1 MNTSGFLDRLLLWQ
15 KFVIVGVVALVAISI
30 PVVFYIR
37 EADKNWDAALL
48 EREGLVPMASILRT
62 IQLTQQHR
70 GLSALVLGGV
80 ESEKDK
86 RLAKQKE
93 ADAAYEALDT
103 VIKSLG
109 DKGVV
114 EAWAQPKQDWA
125 ALRTNVS
132 NASLSVPQSYQAHTA
147 LVPKLLVVNDLIG
160 DHFGLSLDPDADN
173 YQLIQAMFYIQPY
186 VTEALGKMR
195 AKGAGLLAKKE
206 ATMEDKLVMA
216 ELIARA
222 ADRLAQMETAY
233 GKAVASN
240 PDIGKRL
247 GTGMAEAHSLATQA
261 MTVASEK
268 IAKAETLTHSGVEY
282 VGLTTR
288 AIDAQFA
295 LNAAANK
302 DLDRS
307 LSQKISD
314 LRTVRVTMLGAL
326 ALLLAAA
333 VLLLRSILRSI
344 SVPMAEAVQ
353 VAQRISKGD
362 LTATFGP
369 AHADETGQLMAALH
383 DMNDNLARMV
393 GAVRQGIE
401 EIDDGASA
409 IASGNSDLSARTE
422 SQASSLEQT
431 AAAMVEMTAT
441 VRQNADNARQAN
453 QLVNSTAEVAVR
465 GGEIVAQV
473 VSTMGGINESSR
485 RIVDIIGVI
494 DGIAFQTNILALNAA
509 VEAARAG
516 EQGRGFAVV
525 ASEVRSLAQRSA
537 EAAREIK
544 TLIGSSVEKVE
555 AGNQLV
561 GSAGKSMDEIVGSVK
576 RVTSIMGEIVGATEE
591 QRLGIE
597 QIEQA
602 VAQMDGMTQK
612 NAALVEQAAD
622 AAAAMKDQSH
632 SLVQAMSSFRLP

>member
-1 MNTSGFLDRLLLWQ
+1 MITSGLLDRLLLWQ
-15 KFVIVGVVALVAISI
+15 KFVIVGVVALFAISI

-93 ADAAYEALDT
+93 ADAAYEALDA
-103 VIKSLG
+103 IIQSLK
-109 DKGVV
+109 DKGVA
-114 EAWAQPKQDWA
+114 EAWSQPKQDWA
-125 ALRTNVS
+125 ALRANVS
-132 NASLSVPQSYQAHTA
+132 GATLSVPQSYQAHTA
-147 LVPKLLVVNDLIG
+147 LVPKLLVVNDLMG

-186 VTEALGKMR
+186 VTEELGKMR

-206 ATMEDKLVMA
+206 ATLEDKLVMA

-222 ADRLAQMETAY
+222 ADRLGQMRTAY

-247 GTGMAEAHSLATQA
+247 GTGMTEALAIATQA
-261 MTVASEK
+261 MAVASEQ
-268 IAKAETLTHSGVEY
+268 IVKADTLTHSGVEY

-302 DLDRS
+302 DLERS
-307 LSQKISD
+307 LGQKIAD
-314 LRTVRVTMLGAL
+314 LRTLRATMLGSL
-326 ALLLAAA
+326 ALLLLMA
-333 VLLLRSILRSI
+333 VWLLRSILRSI

-353 VAQRISKGD
+353 VAQRIAKGD
-362 LTATFGP
+362 LTATFG
-369 AHADETGQLMAALH
+369 AIHADEIGQLMAALR

-393 GAVRQGIE
+393 GSVRQGIE

-544 TLIGSSVEKVE
+544 TLIGTSVEKVE

-576 RVTSIMGEIVGATEE
+576 RVTSIMGEIVGATDE

-632 SLVQAMSSFRLP
+632 SLVQAMASFRLP

>member
-1 MNTSGFLDRLLLWQ
+1 MLQLACMAPMEVMLL
-15 KFVIVGVVALVAISI
+15 
-30 PVVFYIR
+30 
-37 EADKNWDAALL
+37 
-48 EREGLVPMASILRT
+48 T
-62 IQLTQQHR
+62 IHSTKKHR

-80 ESEKDK
+80 SSENDK
-86 RLAKQKE
+86 RVAKQKE
-93 ADAAYEALDT
+93 ADAAYDAVDAL
-103 VIKSLG
+103 IKSMG
-109 DKGVV
+109 DTGIAD
-114 EAWAQPKQDWA
+114 AWVQPRQDWV
-125 ALRTNVS
+125 ALRTNVT
-132 NASLSVPQSYQAHTA
+132 NASLTVPQSYQAHTA

-160 DHFGLSLDPDADN
+160 DHFGLSLDPDADS

-186 VTEALGKMR
+186 VTEELGKMR

-206 ATMEDKLVMA
+206 ATIEDKLVMA

-222 ADRLAQMETAY
+222 GDRLAQMRTAY

-240 PDIGKRL
+240 PEIGKRL
-247 GTGMAEAHSLATQA
+247 GGGMTEAQALATEA
-261 MTVASEK
+261 MNVASEK
-268 IAKAETLTHSGVEY
+268 IVKADALTHSGVEY

-288 AIDAQFA
+288 AIDAQFL
-295 LNAAANK
+295 LNAAANTFLEQALGRK
-302 DLDRS
+302 ISEFRS
-307 LSQKISD
+307 LRWI
-314 LRTVRVTMLGAL
+314 MLGSL
-326 ALLLAAA
+326 ALLLLLA
-333 VLLLRSILRSI
+333 VWLLRSILRSI
-344 SVPMAEAVQ
+344 SVPLAEAVQ
-353 VAQRISKGD
+353 VAQRIAQGD
-362 LTATFGP
+362 LTATFG
-369 AHADETGQLMAALH
+369 ATHADETGQLMAALH

-393 GAVRQGIE
+393 GSVRQGIE
-401 EIDDGASA
+401 EIDGGASD

-431 AAAMVEMTAT
+431 AAAMVQMTAT

-453 QLVNSTAEVAVR
+453 QLVNTTADVAVR
-465 GGEIVAQV
+465 GGDIVSQV

-544 TLIGSSVEKVE
+544 ALISTSVEKVE
-555 AGNQLV
+555 DGNELV
-561 GSAGKSMDEIVGSVK
+561 GNAGKSMDEIVASVK
-576 RVTSIMGEIVGATEE
+576 RVTGIMGEIVGATEE
-591 QRLGIE
+591 QRQGIE

-602 VAQMDGMTQK
+602 IAQMDSMTQK

-622 AAAAMKDQSH
+622 AAAAVKDQSH
-632 SLVQAMSSFRLP
+632 RLVQAMASFRLP

>member
-1 MNTSGFLDRLLLWQ
+1 MKTSGFLDRLLLWQ
-15 KFVIVGVVALVAISI
+15 KFVIVGVVTLVAVSI
-30 PVVFYIR
+30 PVGLYIR
-37 EADKNWDAALL
+37 EANKTWDAALL
-48 EREGLVPMASILRT
+48 EREGLVPMASMLRT

-80 ESEKDK
+80 ASEKDK
-86 RLAKQKE
+86 REAKQRE

-103 VIKSLG
+103 IIKSLG
-109 DKGVV
+109 DKGVAD
-114 EAWAQPKQDWA
+114 AWAQPKQDWA

-132 NASLSVPQSYQAHTA
+132 NASLTVPQSYQGHTA

-186 VTEALGKMR
+186 VTEELGKMR

-206 ATMEDKLVMA
+206 ATIEDKLVMA

-222 ADRLAQMETAY
+222 ADRLAQMRTAY
-233 GKAVASN
+233 GKAVTTN

-247 GTGMAEAHSLATQA
+247 GGSMTDAMAIATEA
-261 MTVASEK
+261 MNVASEK
-268 IAKAETLTHSGVEY
+268 IVKAETLTHSGVEY
-282 VGLTTR
+282 VDLTTR
-288 AIDAQFA
+288 AINAQFA
-295 LNAAANK
+295 LGAAANK
-302 DLDRS
+302 DLDAA
-307 LSQKISD
+307 LGQKISE
-314 LRTVRVTMLGAL
+314 LRSLRWMMLGSL
-326 ALLLAAA
+326 TLLLLLAL
-333 VLLLRSILRSI
+333 VLLRSILRSI

-353 VAQRISKGD
+353 VAQRIAQGD
-362 LTATFGP
+362 LTATFGEVRV
-369 AHADETGQLMAALH
+369 DEIGQLMSALH
-383 DMNDNLARMV
+383 AMNDELARMV
-393 GAVRQGIE
+393 GALRQGIE
-401 EIDDGASA
+401 EIAGGASD

-422 SQASSLEQT
+422 SQASSLEET

-441 VRQNADNARQAN
+441 VRQNSDNARQAN
-453 QLVNSTAEVAVR
+453 QLVNTTAEVAVR
-465 GGEIVAQV
+465 GGTIVAQV

-537 EAAREIK
+537 DAAREIK
-544 TLIGSSVEKVE
+544 ALIGSSVEKVE

-561 GSAGKSMDEIVGSVK
+561 GNAGKSMDEIVDSVK
-576 RVTSIMGEIVGATEE
+576 RVISIMGEIVGATEE

-602 VAQMDGMTQK
+602 IAQMDSMTQK

-632 SLVQAMSSFRLP
+632 SLVQSMSSFRLP